1 MRPCYP
7 ESPTAATYDGQ
18 DPSNGIVAS
27 SDVPLPTRL
36 EIRNCPPSASTLS
49 TNPMSPDPFWVG
61 TTDSI
66 VGNREAQVR
75 TFSLD
80 VYRHHTLGSN
90 RRSDHLADA
99 VGHEHR
105 ERSAKHHT

>member
-1 MRPCYP
+1 MQPCYP
-7 ESPTAATYDGQ
+7 ESPTAATYDGR

-27 SDVPLPTRL
+27 SDVPPDKAADPQLSPKRLDSIDLPDESRPL
-36 EIRNCPPSASTLS
+36 VR
-49 TNPMSPDPFWVG
+49 VR

-80 VYRHHTLGSN
+80 VYVTTRLDQIVVPTIWPMP
-90 RRSDHLADA
+90 
-99 VGHEHR
+99 
-105 ERSAKHHT
+105 